1 MDKPRRRAELHWN
14 GMMNEMLLRTYCLH
28 ANFLIARAVL
38 HGNEFGS
45 ELKGRIGWDDG
56 RESASTFGENQ
67 TA

>member
-1 MDKPRRRAELHWN
+1 MTND
-14 GMMNEMLLRTYCLH
+14 MLLRTYCLY